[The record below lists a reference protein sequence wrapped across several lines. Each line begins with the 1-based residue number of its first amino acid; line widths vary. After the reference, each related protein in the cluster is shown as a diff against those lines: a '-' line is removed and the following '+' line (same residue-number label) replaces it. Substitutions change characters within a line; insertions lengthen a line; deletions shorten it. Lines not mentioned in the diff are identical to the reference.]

1 MLSQSINRIYSVII
15 APISQKSAV
24 IVLGFSRGRIN
35 QSKPLIRGK
44 IEYRFKHG
52 NLWRPWRIHWEE
64 HGKWKPYPPNKDTI
78 QKLLQKSRTILLAAG
93 LSTEEKQGIREFCK
107 DFKIATIIREVLLCP
122 FCTVSDKYSILK
134 SNNTYLAYR
143 REVCKTCA
151 IQELEKDLNAR
162 KVSFLS
168 SPGFKKYALSLL
180 DRFHNTEQVIKVLTS
195 KEPVVSD
202 LTLVQKLDQSSKKK
216 LPILSLPITEFSLP
230 NFLVEILRKR
240 GIKSFLPI
248 QTLSLRAGLL
258 KNKSQLIIAN
268 TSAGKT
274 LIGEMAGFYNIK
286 KAKNKKFIFAVPLV
300 ALANTKFDDFKRL
313 YEKEH
318 GFHVGI
324 RVGRSRIFNSLKEKK
339 NFYQDRYS
347 MEGAD
352 IIVATYEGL
361 DLLFRAGQLDFNE
374 VGTIVIDEAQS
385 LSDPDRGAM
394 LDCLLAKIRVYAR
407 DVQVVALSATVGNPK
422 QFATD
427 LSLELVTFD
436 HRPIPLE
443 QHLLISR
450 SVEEKMRQIRKLCE
464 SESYLVSTSGSRG
477 QTIVFTNSRRKTA
490 EIADYLGTIA
500 SSRMKARAYHS
511 GLSYPLRR
519 QIERDFGSGKC
530 PVVISTYALGAGVDF
545 PASQVIFESMQ
556 MGNKPLDPNSF
567 TQMLGR
573 AGRLGK
579 HDRGRVVFLCLG
591 EEISSLDSRSEIE
604 IAFQLLNSELAPIE
618 PNHDGDAC
626 AEQILSICSS
636 AKQIDPNDAKQIY
649 QQMIGTT
656 SYPFMEHAN
665 YLIKKGFL
673 RLSSTSR
680 RGKRLL
686 EVTSLGRAAT
696 LSFFSPS
703 KVLSIVT
710 MLRSEKHFVPIA
722 LEMNPLRNIYLSRK
736 LHAYLEKTYHMR
748 FSTRLI
754 NSPVLDVMMASLKGK
769 ESTELSKW
777 CLNVFSKWTQSF
789 FKCSCSEN
797 PFCEHGQQ
805 EIGRFIVDERLDGK
819 NVGQITTTITK
830 FELLIYPGDVLS
842 FLNGFIHELE
852 GIQRIAQAI
861 DKIKLGKN
869 ITLLINRL
877 ETPSSDI

>member
-1 MLSQSINRIYSVII
+1 MLSQNINRIYLVIMV
-15 APISQKSAV
+15 PISQKRT
-24 IVLGFSRGRIN
+24 ILILGFSRGKIN

-44 IEYRFKHG
+44 IEYNFKHG

-64 HGKWKPYPPNKDTI
+64 HGKWKPYPPNKDMI
-78 QKLLQKSRTILLAAG
+78 QKLLQKSRKILLDSG
-93 LSTEEKQGIREFCK
+93 LTTKEKGGIQKFCK
-107 DFKIATIIREVLLCP
+107 DFNIDTIINEVLLCP
-122 FCTVSDKYSILK
+122 FCIASDKYSILK
-134 SNNTYLAYR
+134 SNNTYLAYK

-151 IQELEKDLNAR
+151 IEELEKDLNAR
-162 KVSFLS
+162 KVSLLS

-180 DRFHNTEQVIKVLTS
+180 DRFHNTEQVITVLTS

-202 LTLVQKLDQSSKKK
+202 LTLVQKLDKSSKKE
-216 LPILSLPITEFSLP
+216 LPILSLPITEFGLP
-230 NFLVEILRKR
+230 DFLVEVLRNR
-240 GIKSFLPI
+240 GITIFLPV

-258 KNKSQLIIAN
+258 ENKSQLIIAN

-274 LIGEMAGFYNIK
+274 LIGEMAGVCNIK
-286 KAKNKKFIFAVPLV
+286 KAKNKKFIFTVPLV

-313 YEKEH
+313 YEKQQ
-318 GFHVGI
+318 GIRVGI
-324 RVGRSRIFNSLKEKK
+324 RVGRSRIFDSLKEKK
-339 NFYQDRYS
+339 KFYRDRYS
-347 MEGAD
+347 LAGAD

-361 DLLFRAGQLDFNE
+361 DLLFRAGQLNFDE

-385 LSDPDRGAM
+385 LADPDRGPM
-394 LDCLLAKIRVYAR
+394 LDCLLAKIRVYASG
-407 DVQVVALSATVGNPK
+407 VQVVALSATVGNPK
-422 QFATD
+422 QFASD

-443 QHLLISR
+443 EHLLISR
-450 SVEEKMRQIRKLCE
+450 SVEEKMRQIRQLCE
-464 SESYLVSTSGSRG
+464 SESRLVSKSGSRG
-477 QTIVFTNSRRKTA
+477 QTIVFTNSRRRTA
-490 EIADYLGTIA
+490 EIADYLGQIG
-500 SSRMKARAYHS
+500 SSRMKAKAYHS
-511 GLSYPLRR
+511 GLSYTLRR
-519 QIERDFGSGKC
+519 QIEREFSSGKC

-545 PASQVIFESMQ
+545 PASQVIFESMM

-579 HDRGRVVFLCLG
+579 HDRGRVIFLCLG

-618 PNHDGDAC
+618 PNHNGDAC

-656 SYPFMEHAN
+656 SFPFMEHAN

-673 RLSSTSR
+673 RVSSTNR
-680 RGKRLL
+680 RDKRVL

-696 LSFFSPS
+696 LSFFSPN

-710 MLRSEKHFVPIA
+710 MLRRGKHFVPIA

-769 ESTELSKW
+769 ESTELNKW

-789 FKCSCSEN
+789 FKCSCPEN
-797 PFCEHGQQ
+797 PYCEHGQQ

-819 NVGQITTTITK
+819 NVGQIATTITK

-852 GIQRIAQAI
+852 GIQLIAQAI
-861 DKIKLGKN
+861 DRTKLGKN
-869 ITLLINRL
+869 IELLINRL
-877 ETPSSDI
+877 ETPSFDI